1 METTLTINSHHVPVK
16 NLDKVFWPE
25 DGFTKGDIMRYYA
38 EIWPVLAPHLT
49 NRPVSLV
56 RYPEGITGNFFYQK
70 DVPKPPKWLT
80 TCPISS
86 GDRIIRYAV
95 FNNLESLIWSINLG
109 CIEVHPWLSR
119 LENLTCPTYIIIDL
133 DPMEPAVFSDAATI
147 ALRFRLLL
155 KELRLQSFPKI
166 SGATGIHIYIP
177 IAPRYTFHQTSTFV
191 KKLGD
196 IIIQNDPKLATNER
210 KITDRGGKVYID
222 HLQNL
227 EGKTIASVYS
237 IRPFPKAP
245 VSMPVSWEELP
256 DCHPSMFTI
265 VTAPERIRRTGDL
278 FKPLLTLEQTL
289 PEEFL
294 S

>member
-1 METTLTINSHHVPVK
+1 MDTTLTINEHRIPVK

-25 DGFTKGDIMRYYA
+25 DGFTKGDVMRYYA
-38 EIWPVLAPHLT
+38 EIWPVLGPHLA

-56 RYPEGITGNFFYQK
+56 RYPEGITGDFFYQK
-70 DVPKPPKWLT
+70 DVPKPPEWLT
-80 TCPISS
+80 TCPIPSD
-86 GDRIIRYAV
+86 GRVIRYAV
-95 FNNLESLIWSINLG
+95 LNNPESLIWSVNLG
-109 CIEVHPWLSR
+109 CIELHPWLSR
-119 LENLTCPTYIIIDL
+119 LDNLHRPTYIIIDL
-133 DPMEPAVFSDAATI
+133 DPMEPAVFSDAVTV

-155 KELRLQSFPKI
+155 KELGLQAFPKT
-166 SGATGIHIYIP
+166 SGATGVHIYIP
-177 IAPRYTFHQTSTFV
+177 IAPRYTFRQTGTFV
-191 KKLGD
+191 KKLGEV
-196 IIIQNDPKLATNER
+196 IIQHDPQLATNER
-210 KITDRGGKVYID
+210 KVSERDGKVYID

-245 VSMPVSWEELP
+245 VSIPVTWEELP

-265 VTAPERIRRTGDL
+265 VTAPERIQRIGDL